1 MNMFWYE
8 LKAYRKS
15 TIIWTLSL
23 VALIA
28 FFLSMFPSISKD
40 AEEFKKLIEGYPAS
54 VRKAIGLNVENVFS
68 ILGFYSYSFLY
79 ITLCGAIQ
87 AMNLGVSIFSKEI
100 REKTAD
106 FLFAKP
112 VTRTNIMTAKLLAA
126 LTSLAMTNVVYL
138 AAASIIASLV
148 KTEEYSGKTFFMI
161 SITLFFIQIIFLAV
175 GMIMS
180 VMIRKIRSVL
190 TVSLGTVFAL
200 FIVGM
205 LSSTADDKVLR
216 YFSPFK
222 YFDTAYIIKHSSY
235 ELPFLIVG
243 TGIIIVSIAA
253 SYFIY
258 TKKDIHAY

>member
-1 MNMFWYE
+1 MNMFLYE

-100 REKTAD
+100 REKSAD

-126 LTSLAMTNVVYL
+126 LTSLVMTNVVYL
-138 AAASIIASLV
+138 AAANIIASQV
-148 KTEEYSGKTFFMI
+148 KTEEYSNKTFFMI
-161 SITLFFIQIIFLAV
+161 SITLFFIQIIFLSL

-205 LSSTADDKVLR
+205 LSSTSDDNVLR

-222 YFDTAYIIKHSSY
+222 YFDTTYIIKHSSY
-235 ELPFLIVG
+235 ELRFLILG
-243 TGIIIVSIAA
+243 MGIVIVSIAA

-258 TKKDIHAY
+258 TKKDIHAF

>member
-1 MNMFWYE
+1 MNMYLYE

-23 VALIA
+23 VVLIV
-28 FFLSMFPSISKD
+28 FFLSLFPSISKD
-40 AEEFKKLIEGYPAS
+40 AEAFKKLIEGYPEP
-54 VRKAIGLNVENVFS
+54 VRKAIGLNVDNVFS

-87 AMNLGVSIFSKEI
+87 AMNLGVSIFSKEV

-106 FLFAKP
+106 FLFTKP

-126 LTSLAMTNVVYL
+126 LTSLAITNVVYL
-138 AAASIIASLV
+138 AATSIMVSQV
-148 KTEEYSGKTFFMI
+148 KTENYSIKTFFMI
-161 SITLFFIQIIFLAV
+161 SITLFFIQMIFLAL

-180 VMIRKIRSVL
+180 VMIRKIKSVL
-190 TVSLGTVFAL
+190 TVSLSTVFPL

-205 LSSTADDKVLR
+205 LSSTADDIALR

-222 YFDTAYIIKHSSY
+222 YFDTAYIIKNSSY
-235 ELPFLIVG
+235 EVSYFIVG
-243 TGIIIVSIAA
+243 ISLVIVSIAA

-258 TKKDIHAY
+258 TKKDIHAA

>member
-1 MNMFWYE
+1 MNMFRYE